1 MNVNDI
7 IVYIMVLFA
16 VLGAADRILG
26 NRFGLGACFEEGIK
40 AIGVLALSMVGML
53 CLAPVLAD
61 ILAPVIV
68 PVFGALGADP
78 AMFVGAILAND
89 MGGAP
94 LAAALALDPDA
105 GAFGGLIVGAMLG
118 VTVVFTIPAAMGMIE
133 REDRKYMAS
142 GVLYGVITIPAG
154 AFAGGLA
161 AGFSIGMLLRNL
173 LPIFLIAL
181 LIAVGLWKFEDAMIK
196 GFTVFGKFILVVI
209 TIGLIAGIVEHLTGL
224 VIIPGMAPIS
234 DGFTVVA
241 DIAMIL
247 AGAFPMVKMLTRVLR
262 RPLLQM
268 GKLLRINETAAAGL
282 LTTLANSIPVFGM
295 LKEMD
300 NRGKVINMA
309 FATSAAFVFGD
320 HLGFTAGF
328 QPDMVVPVIVGKLAG
343 GVSAVVL
350 AVWMLRKRALE
361 DTQNA

>member
-1 MNVNDI
+1 MNLNDI

-16 VLGAADRILG
+16 VLGGADRILG
-26 NRFGLGACFEEGIK
+26 NKFGLGESFEEGLK
-40 AIGVLALSMVGML
+40 AIGVLTLSMVGML

-68 PVFGALGADP
+68 PVSGALGADP
-78 AMFVGAILAND
+78 AVFVGAILAND

-105 GAFGGLIVGAMLG
+105 GAFGGLIVGSMLG
-118 VTVVFTIPAAMGMIE
+118 VTVVFTVPAAMGMIE
-133 REDRKYMAS
+133 KEDRKYMAS
-142 GVLYGVITIPAG
+142 GVLYGVITVPVG

-161 AGFSIGMLLRNL
+161 AGFSIGMLWRNL
-173 LPIFLIAL
+173 LPILLIAILIAL
-181 LIAVGLWKFEDAMIK
+181 GLWKFEAAMIK
-196 GFTVFGKFILVVI
+196 GFTVFGKVILVVI
-209 TIGLIAGIVEHLTGL
+209 TVGLTAGIVEHLTGL

-234 DGFTVVA
+234 DGFAVVA

-247 AGAFPMVKMLTRVLR
+247 AGAFPMVKILTKVLR
-262 RPLLQM
+262 KPLLRI
-268 GKLLRINETAAAGL
+268 GKLLHMNETSAAGL
-282 LTTLANSIPVFGM
+282 LTTLANSIPTFGM
-295 LKEMD
+295 LKDMD
-300 NRGKVINMA
+300 KRGKVINMA

-328 QPDMVVPVIVGKLAG
+328 CPDMVVPVIVGKLAG

-350 AVWMLRKRALE
+350 AVWMMRKC
-361 DTQNA
+361 QF